1 MEERKAYFDL
11 VLCKEVV
18 LTDDE
23 VLELGGFAR
32 FVSLGKWSLFY
43 EKNADEIINDVQAH
57 YEYKDGVRT
66 PFYTVRTNTG
76 SASFNTYKNI
86 FSALHVSA
94 ANLYIEKRVGGEIN

>member
-11 VLCKEVV
+11 VFCKEVG

-23 VLELGGFAR
+23 ILERGGFTR
-32 FVSLGKWSLFY
+32 FVSLGKWDLFY
-43 EKNADEIINDVQAH
+43 EENIDTIVNNVQTH
-57 YEYKDGVRT
+57 YKDEDGTKV

-76 SASFNTYKNI
+76 AAGFNTYTNQ
-86 FSALHVSA
+86 FSSLRVSA